1 MLIGKRVKDLRV
13 QAQISQQELGNI
25 IGVTKVS
32 ICGYESGTRVP
43 SLDTLVKL
51 SDALN
56 TSTDFL
62 LGREIP
68 VVNEETRN
76 YVGAISE
83 YDVEFI
89 QELKHNPMLYNRV
102 IKDIK
107 KTVNKMSKKI

>member
-32 ICGYESGTRVP
+32 VCGYESGSRVP
-43 SLDTLVKL
+43 SLDTLLKL
-51 SDALN
+51 ADALN
-56 TSTDFL
+56 TSIDFL

-68 VVNEETRN
+68 VVNEESRN

-89 QELKHNPMLYNRV
+89 QELKHNPMLYNKV

>member
-32 ICGYESGTRVP
+32 VCGYESGSRVP

-51 SDALN
+51 ADALN
-56 TSTDFL
+56 TSIDFL

-68 VVNEETRN
+68 VVNEESRN

-89 QELKHNPMLYNRV
+89 QELKHNPMLYNKV

>member
-1 MLIGKRVKDLRV
+1 MDKIEKESNSGIYSHF
-13 QAQISQQELGNI
+13 IS
-25 IGVTKVS
+25 
-32 ICGYESGTRVP
+32 
-43 SLDTLVKL
+43 
-51 SDALN
+51 
-56 TSTDFL
+56 

-107 KTVNKMSKKI
+107 KTVNKMSKKIFIIKFYEYY